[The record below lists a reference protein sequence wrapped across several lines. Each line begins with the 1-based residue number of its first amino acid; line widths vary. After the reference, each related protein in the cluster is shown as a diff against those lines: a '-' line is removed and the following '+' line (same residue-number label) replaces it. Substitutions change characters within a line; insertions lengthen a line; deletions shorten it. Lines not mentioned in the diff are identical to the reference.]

1 MKDYQYTLKKHIGN
15 PSTREYIPEHDVD
28 LAHDSLLF
36 QSSLNSN
43 NPYMLVCITMYNES
57 PIQLLYSIAGV
68 YRSYYELVDWKS
80 EHENKIQLVII
91 VDGYDTIPDDKNDKE
106 KHEYLKFYERA
117 GIYNAF

>member
-1 MKDYQYTLKKHIGN
+1 MKDNGYTLKKHIGN
-15 PSTREYIPEHDVD
+15 PSTKKYIREHDVD

-36 QSSLNSN
+36 QSGFESN
-43 NPYMLVCITMYNES
+43 NPYMLVSITMYNES